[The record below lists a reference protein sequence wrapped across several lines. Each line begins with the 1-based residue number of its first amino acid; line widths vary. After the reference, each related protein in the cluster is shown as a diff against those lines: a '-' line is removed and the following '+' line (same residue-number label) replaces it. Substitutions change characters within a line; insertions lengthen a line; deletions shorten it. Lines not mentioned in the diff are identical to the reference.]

1 MTSTRLPG
9 KALKPL
15 AGKSALYHEVQRL
28 RAVQGITEI
37 YLATSRNPANG
48 QLIDEALRL
57 DVKCYEGAEEDLV
70 DRYIRILELEKADV
84 AVRCG
89 GDKPLFSIEFA
100 QQSISGL
107 ADHDYVYCADQVSV
121 GAVTELL
128 SLRALEETHKY
139 YSGTAIAQHIREN
152 MHKFR
157 TLGLHIEEQ
166 LCRPEYRVALDTPE
180 DYEMLSIVYREL
192 YSGFPIPLKEVY
204 LFLDD
209 NPDVA
214 NINRLVKKKAV
225 NLYSEDLLKRP
236 VFSISKTLEGK
247 YVIRDALGQP
257 FEYEAFKKLVDVP
270 DDWA

>member
-1 MTSTRLPG
+1 V
-9 KALKPL
+9 LKPL
-15 AGKSALYHEVQRL
+15 AGKSAFYHEVQRL
-28 RAVQGITEI
+28 RAVEEISNI
-37 YLATSRNPANG
+37 YLATSKNSVNAP
-48 QLIDEALRL
+48 LIEEARRL

-70 DRYIRILELEKADV
+70 DRYVRILQLEKADV

-100 QQSISGL
+100 QHSISRL
-107 ADHDYVYCADQVSV
+107 LDHDYVYCADQVSV

-128 SLRALEETHKY
+128 SRRALEETHKY

-152 MHKFR
+152 MHKFK

-166 LCRPEYRVALDTPE
+166 LRRPEYRLGLDTPE
-180 DYEMLSIVYREL
+180 DYEMLSIVYQEL
-192 YSGFPIPLKEVY
+192 YGGFPIPLKEVY

-214 NINRLVKKKAV
+214 NINRYVKEKAV
-225 NLYSEDLLKRP
+225 NLYSEDLLKLP
-236 VFSISKTLEGK
+236 VFSISKTPEGK
-247 YVIRDALGQP
+247 YVIRDGLGQQ
-257 FEYEAFKKLVDVP
+257 FEYEAFRKLVDVP